1 MVGPCSHVTAY
12 RNRTGSRAAFHQL
25 RIGLSSLWRKDAVSF
40 VPKQATLSKSLPCL
54 TLVGLSR
61 LSQNLQARLRQTEQT
76 PIVCIHCAYA
86 STTCTHHR
94 RRHFAVAKTGKL
106 VADSQSDYLT
116 VLHCC
121 CSYSFFNCTSVLLY
135 EVT

>member
-1 MVGPCSHVTAY
+1 MLARHSISQPHWKSSGIPSTAH
-12 RNRTGSRAAFHQL
+12 RAVEPMEKG
-25 RIGLSSLWRKDAVSF
+25 RREF
-40 VPKQATLSKSLPCL
+40 VPKQATLSKSMPCL
-54 TLVGLSR
+54 TLVELSR
-61 LSQNLQARLRQTEQT
+61 LLQNLQARLWQTEQT

-121 CSYSFFNCTSVLLY
+121 CSYSFFNCTSVPLY